1 MITNRSRTRTR
12 EDIQV
17 VALSEHEWRISDRR
31 IATDNALSL
40 VGFIDKN
47 RGAYEVMEF
56 VDPVEYARFTSLEA
70 AISYFVTAT
79 PDAAY

>member
-1 MITNRSRTRTR
+1 MITGRSRTRTR
-12 EDIQV
+12 DDIHV

-47 RGAYEVMEF
+47 RGAYDVMEF
-56 VDPVEYARFTSLEA
+56 VDPVEYARFASLEA

-79 PDAAY
+79 LDTAH